1 MVSCRECRA
10 AIQINDN
17 LEAVAKMTELLAEVV
32 ILNMG
37 IHPLARYL
45 DSRIFSFRGAYKAVL
60 GTTFNGNHV
69 LLFSL
74 VPTNTGERKPKAI
87 PGIAP
92 NVDKDHMFFVSHS
105 RFDSTA

>member
-1 MVSCRECRA
+1 MDTKRATASMVSCRECRA

-45 DSRIFSFRGAYKAVL
+45 DSRIFSFRGSSQSGLADNL
-60 GTTFNGNHV
+60 
-69 LLFSL
+69 
-74 VPTNTGERKPKAI
+74 
-87 PGIAP
+87 
-92 NVDKDHMFFVSHS
+92 
-105 RFDSTA
+105 

>member
-1 MVSCRECRA
+1 MVSRRECRA

-17 LEAVAKMTELLAEVV
+17 LEAVAKMTELLAKVV

-60 GTTFNGNHV
+60 GTTFNGDHV

-92 NVDKDHMFFVSHS
+92 NVDKDQMFFVSHS
-105 RFDSTA
+105 RFDSAA